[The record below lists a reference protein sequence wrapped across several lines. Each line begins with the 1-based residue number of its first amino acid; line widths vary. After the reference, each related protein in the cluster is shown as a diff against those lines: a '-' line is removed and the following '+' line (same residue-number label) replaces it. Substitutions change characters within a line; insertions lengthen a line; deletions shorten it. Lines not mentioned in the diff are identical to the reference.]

1 VKIAPVPT
9 AQPRRRQTNRK
20 QLLGERVRA
29 YRLELGISQEGLAD
43 RCGLHRNYISSIER
57 GQVNVSFENLVTLAV
72 GLGVDVGELVASIT

>member
-1 VKIAPVPT
+1 MPPT
-9 AQPRRRQTNRK
+9 SPKRRNSNRK

-29 YRLELGISQEGLAD
+29 HRLELGLSQEALAD

-72 GLGVDVGELVASIT
+72 GLGVDVGDLVAAIT